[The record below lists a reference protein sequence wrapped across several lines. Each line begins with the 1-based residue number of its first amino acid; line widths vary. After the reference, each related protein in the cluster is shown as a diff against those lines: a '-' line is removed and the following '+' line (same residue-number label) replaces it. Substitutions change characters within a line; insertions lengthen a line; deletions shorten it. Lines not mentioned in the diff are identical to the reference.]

1 MHIYNT
7 LSKRVEKFIPNEE
20 NIVKMYTCG
29 PTVYSYAHIGNLRT
43 YIFEDILEKT
53 LMLHGYNVKRV
64 MNITDVGHIVSDADD
79 GEDKMMLA
87 TKREGKTASEIA
99 AFYTEAF
106 MKDLKKLNIKKPE
119 TIENATNNIDGY
131 IEMIENLLE
140 KGIAYKSNGNVYFDI
155 TKAKNYYELSGRTDG
170 NNLVGAR
177 EDVDL
182 DVHKKNPADFALW
195 MTNSKFSNQEQK
207 WDSPYGVGYPGW
219 HIECSCIA
227 MKHLG
232 KKIDIHCGGVD
243 NIFPHHTNEIAQSEA
258 YTGEKWCNYWVHG
271 EFLNDKS
278 GKMSKSNGEFL
289 TLSLLESKGYNPL
302 AYRLLCLQS
311 HYRSQLVFSYE
322 ALDIAQNTYNKL
334 KNKIGII
341 KNSAE
346 GLQNIELNEKYM
358 HEFKKSLG
366 DDLNTSNALTVLYN
380 CIKDETLT
388 NDEKLKLI
396 EEFDKVLSLSLLEEV
411 NSDLTEEEKIRIEKL
426 IEERNIEKS
435 NKNYARADEIREELK
450 NMGIIIKDTREG
462 TIYEVKK

>member
-131 IEMIENLLE
+131 IEMIETLLE

-334 KNKIGII
+334 KNRIGII

-346 GLQNIELNEKYM
+346 NSQNIELDEKYID
-358 HEFKKSLG
+358 EFKKSLG

-380 CIKDETLT
+380 CIKDDALT

>member
-106 MKDLKKLNIKKPE
+106 MKDLNKLNIKKPE

-131 IEMIENLLE
+131 IKMIETLLE

-322 ALDIAQNTYNKL
+322 ALDIAQNTYSKL
-334 KNKIGII
+334 KNKVNII

-346 GLQNIELNEKYM
+346 GLQNIELNEKYI

-380 CIKDETLT
+380 CIKDDALT

-396 EEFDKVLSLSLLEEV
+396 EEFDKVLSLSLLEEA
-411 NSDLTEEEKIRIEKL
+411 NSNLTKEEKVRIEKL
-426 IEERNIEKS
+426 IEERNVEKS
-435 NKNYARADEIREELK
+435 NKNYTRADEIREELK